1 MGFREK
7 IIELVK
13 ENLENKGVNV
23 TGESLLEDDLGFD
36 SFATVMLINSIE
48 DEFGINIDVDSVKD
62 TLTVNDVIK
71 RLIENHPEIVE
82 KE

>member
-1 MGFREK
+1 MSFREK

-13 ENLENKGVNV
+13 ENLENKEVSV

-62 TLTVNDVIK
+62 TLSVNDIIK
-71 RLIENHPEIVE
+71 KLSENHPEIVAR
-82 KE
+82 K